1 MINVKFTVPI
11 TFKATLPVNIESN
24 DQDVIDAAL
33 REIPTADMVDF
44 DANLIDI
51 DWDSAVEV
59 ENWEVYEWEF
69 KLEQLYI
76 ENM

>member
-59 ENWEVYEWEF
+59 ENWEVYE
-69 KLEQLYI
+69 
-76 ENM
+76 

>member
-1 MINVKFTVPI
+1 MIKIKFTVPI
-11 TFKATLPVNIESN
+11 TFKATLPVDIDSD

-44 DANLIDI
+44 EAGLIDI

-59 ENWEVYEWEF
+59 ENWEVYE
-69 KLEQLYI
+69 
-76 ENM
+76 